1 MVDTKVEDVRVKT
14 MVVEEKVVV
23 DTVEVEEKVV
33 VEDNSFLTNITI

>member
-1 MVDTKVEDVRVKT
+1 

-23 DTVEVEEKVV
+23 DKVEVEEKVV